1 MIWLAILLIL
11 ALAAFGAP
19 LFALIA
25 AVALIGLHL
34 SDYEST
40 VLAVEFNRLAESPV
54 LIAIPLFTIAGYVLS
69 ESGAPKRLVR
79 LTEAMFGWL
88 HGGLAIVAILAC
100 AVFTAFTGAS
110 GVTILAIGALIYPA
124 LRQAQ
129 YSERFSLGLVTTSG
143 SLGLLF
149 FPAVPLIL
157 YGIVAQSLGTSPS
170 AGVEDM
176 IKAGLFPGLLMLA
189 GLAAYSMYAAPKRAH
204 DLPFSITE
212 LRAALWDARYE
223 LPLPVIVLG
232 GVFLGTFAASE
243 AAAITAAY
251 VLIVTVVIR
260 REIPLLRLP
269 GVLREAMELVGA
281 ILLILGVSLGLTYV
295 LIDAGV
301 PEQIFGF
308 VNQHVS
314 NKWVFLLLLNGFLII
329 LGMLL
334 DIFSATV
341 IMVPILVPIA
351 ISYGIHPVH
360 LGIIFLANMQLGY
373 FTPPVGMNLFIASF
387 RFKTPVLVLTRACV
401 PFFFVLL
408 ACVLV
413 ITYWPGLSLWFMP
426 PSP

>member
-1 MIWLAILLIL
+1 MTWLIVALII

-25 AVALIGLHL
+25 ALALLGLHL

-54 LIAIPLFTIAGYVLS
+54 LIAIPLFTIAGYLLS
-69 ESGAPKRLVR
+69 ESGSPKRLVR
-79 LTEAMFGWL
+79 VTEALFGWL
-88 HGGLAIVAILAC
+88 HGGLAVVAILAC

-110 GVTILAIGALIYPA
+110 GVTILAIGALLYPA
-124 LRQAQ
+124 LREAQ

-157 YGIVAQSLGTSPS
+157 YGIVVQSLGTTPT

-176 IKAGLFPGLLMLA
+176 IKAGVFPGLLMLGA
-189 GLAAYSMYAAPKRAH
+189 LAAYGMYSAPKRTH
-204 DLPFSITE
+204 DRTFSVRE
-212 LRAALWDARYE
+212 LTASLWDARYE
-223 LPLPVIVLG
+223 LPLPVFVLG
-232 GVFLGTFAASE
+232 GVFLGFFAASE
-243 AAAITAAY
+243 AAALTAAY
-251 VLIVTVVIR
+251 VLIVTVVVR
-260 REIPLLRLP
+260 REISLKRLP
-269 GVLREAMELVGA
+269 SVLREAMELVGA

-301 PEQIFGF
+301 PERIFGF
-308 VNQHVS
+308 VNEHVS
-314 NKWVFLLLLNGFLII
+314 NKWAFLALLNVFLLV

-341 IMVPILVPIA
+341 IMAPILVPIA
-351 ISYGIHPVH
+351 ISYGIHPAH
-360 LGIIFLANMQLGY
+360 LGVIFLANMQLGY

-387 RFKTPVLVLTRACV
+387 RFKTPVLTLARACV

-413 ITYWPGLSLWFMP
+413 ITYWPTLSLGLLNH
-426 PSP
+426 SP